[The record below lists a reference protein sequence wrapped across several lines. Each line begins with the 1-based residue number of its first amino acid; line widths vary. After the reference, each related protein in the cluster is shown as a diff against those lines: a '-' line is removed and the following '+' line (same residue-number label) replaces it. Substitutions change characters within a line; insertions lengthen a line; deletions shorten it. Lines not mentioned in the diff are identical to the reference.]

1 MKSFQLNFKLFNVT
15 KLTLI
20 LVLLG
25 MVTLLSSCGD
35 DDDNVVEPQ
44 DIVDVAVAN
53 GYSRLADAL
62 TEAGL
67 VTTLQGTGPFTVFA
81 PTNAAFEAAGVTS
94 ENSFGGLSSDEL
106 SAVLRYHVVPG
117 NVTSSDLTTG
127 DVASVEGSNLSIDA
141 TNLTVNGVAIIEPFD
156 VSASN
161 GTIHTIGSVLSIP
174 VAEPTLNIVEL
185 AQSQANLSILVTAL
199 TKFPDLVSALSDV
212 NGTYTVFAPTDDAFA
227 ALLGVIGQ
235 TELDD
240 IPESV
245 LRRVL
250 EYHVVSGAAVLST
263 DLMDGQEV
271 DPILADEGDVITV
284 GVGASVTVDN
294 ATVTAPDVAATN
306 GVVHIVDGVLTPDLE
321 TSIVNTVVE
330 PAYFNTSFTVLTEA
344 VVTAGLLETL
354 ISTDDEYTVFAPTN
368 DAFAAAGINSLEGL
382 TANDLSPILLYH
394 VLNSEVKEAGLP
406 ATGSAVTTLG
416 GDFYL
421 SINSNGVFIN
431 GTTQVTA
438 TDIDQDNGVVH
449 VINRTLLPAS
459 SDVVDIAIAA
469 SSASEGAEFGQLVA
483 ALTAVSNNTDTD
495 LVAALKGDG
504 PFTVFAPTDAAFQTL
519 YNAVGDQD
527 EDEDSD
533 IDDLVAAAG
542 LETIATVLQYHV
554 FGGRVF
560 STDIPNVLDGNASV
574 TLTPLAGGTWDLN
587 SDLSITPTD
596 AVLSIGL
603 DDASIIATEGTV
615 DILGTNG
622 VIHAIDQVILP

>member
-1 MKSFQLNFKLFNVT
+1 
-15 KLTLI
+15 
-20 LVLLG
+20 

-106 SAVLRYHVVPG
+106 SAVLRYHVVPA

>member
-1 MKSFQLNFKLFNVT
+1 MKTFQFNFKLIGVT

-25 MVTLLSSCGD
+25 MVILLSSCGED
-35 DDDNVVEPQ
+35 DDVQDPQ
-44 DIVDVAVAN
+44 DIVEVAISS
-53 GYSRLADAL
+53 GYTRLADAL
-62 TEAGL
+62 TQAGL
-67 VTTLQGTGPFTVFA
+67 VSTLQGDGPFTVFA
-81 PTNAAFEAAGVTS
+81 PTNAAFEAAGVTT
-94 ENSFGGLSSDEL
+94 ENNFGGLTDAEL
-106 SAVLRYHVVPG
+106 SAVLTYHVVPA

-141 TNLTVNGVAIIEPFD
+141 TNLTVNGVAIINPFD

-174 VAEPTLNIVEL
+174 VAGPTQNIVEL
-185 AQSQANLSILVTAL
+185 AQSQPNLSSLVTAL
-199 TKFPDLVSALSDV
+199 SLFPTLVADLSDA
-212 NGTYTVFAPTDDAFA
+212 NGTFTVFAPTNDAFD
-227 ALLGVIGQ
+227 ALLAAVGQ
-235 TELDD
+235 SELTD

-245 LRRVL
+245 IRRVL
-250 EYHVVSGAAVLST
+250 EYHVIAGTAALST
-263 DLMDGQEV
+263 DLNDGDQL
-271 DPILADEGDVITV
+271 DPVLTDMGDVINV
-284 GVGASVTVDN
+284 GVGASVTVDG
-294 ATVTAPDVAATN
+294 ATVTTANVEATN
-306 GVVHIVDGVLTPDLE
+306 GVVHIIDGVLTPDLE

-330 PAYFNTSFTVLTEA
+330 PAYFNVNFTVLTEA

-354 ISTDDEYTVFAPTN
+354 IDASAEFTVFAPTN
-368 DAFAAAGINSLEGL
+368 DAFAAANINSLDGL
-382 TANDLSPILLYH
+382 TASDLSPILLYH
-394 VLNSEVKEAGLP
+394 VLDSEVKEAGLP

-421 SINSNGVFIN
+421 SINADGVFIN

-449 VINRTLLPAS
+449 VIDRTLLPAS

-469 SSASEGAEFGQLVA
+469 SQATEAAEFGQLVA
-483 ALTAVSNNTDTD
+483 ALTAVSNNTNTD
-495 LVAALKGDG
+495 LVSALKGDG

-527 EDEDSD
+527 EDQDSD

-542 LETIATVLQYHV
+542 LETIAIVLQYHV

-560 STDIPNVLDGNASV
+560 SQDIPNVLNGNASV

-587 SDLSITPTD
+587 SDLTITPTD

-603 DDASIIATEGTV
+603 DDAGIIASEGTI

>member
-1 MKSFQLNFKLFNVT
+1 
-15 KLTLI
+15 
-20 LVLLG
+20 

-587 SDLSITPTD
+587 SDLSITLMD
-596 AVLSIGL
+596 VVFFIGL